1 VTIRDNLSPR
11 ERQVA
16 ETLAGLREDP
26 AHDFPLEGDPMDLDP
41 LGTPPEAPKLSEV
54 DRARREAQAER
65 EMTAFWICPRCSRRR
80 TAGARSA
87 TASAGGSA
95 ITTATSR

>member
-65 EMTAFWICPRCSRRR
+65 EMTAFWICPRCRAQNRGDGDACPECEW
-80 TAGARSA
+80 TAE
-87 TASAGGSA
+87 
-95 ITTATSR
+95 